1 MTIKCGL
8 KPGLIQLLLN
18 GHPEDVCRALQ
29 EGYVVLAEL
38 AFRCAIYFQY
48 AEG

>member
-1 MTIKCGL
+1 
-8 KPGLIQLLLN
+8 
-18 GHPEDVCRALQ
+18 LQ